1 MMQQVAAKSSDI
13 AALPIEVD
21 VNTSTPSGDTEGSVF
36 ADLLQQSK
44 QAVNTSPE
52 QKESNIS
59 EQEKASE
66 TIDEPSTSVKSSEKA
81 SVDPDTSVDPDAS
94 VDTEGETTSS
104 QSTDDARTSGSNR
117 DQTES
122 SNGSRTPVKPT
133 PLSGDSQPEEDI
145 PNLHDGDLISEV
157 TRIEEHS
164 RYFTTVP
171 DISPDYTRQSDDVE
185 IESGVSSVADDVL
198 SLIEYVEKIQSNLGS
213 EIQTHGANVT
223 ERLAS
228 ILGRDVASTP
238 NSSETPEVV
247 SNVDADENAEVLN
260 TLTKK
265 LSEILETEPA
275 DVTAISEALLRYK
288 QTPSPDLPR
297 VEEVGIDDPNRLAEA
312 VRASLDSA
320 DTEPTVSVDANGI
333 ASTDNASQNQTEVLT
348 EIVGLINRAISPDT
362 NENAG
367 EINVLDNESEASQ
380 LAIDVELVKQ
390 VLNQENPRYVSQPDV
405 PTVVASS
412 TSTTSNNA
420 VQSEETQLHNSV
432 ELALGLQSEP
442 VQDASIQR
450 IAEAVVTSVPSPTPQ
465 LQEQVKG
472 ALNNAVA
479 EITKQIEQGHE
490 PAINLEDVIAQTL
503 TENGVTVTPQLTA
516 HIEQHINQTSGFL
529 NIAQHIADARYALD
543 AGSSTDVSVG
553 ETTRLQVE
561 TQHSQQQTQQIDKAV
576 NFHTPEGK
584 QQINEKIRWMVNAR
598 QSMAEI
604 RLDPPELGSMQV
616 RVNVSGDAA
625 SVSFVVQ
632 SQVARDAIADAMPK
646 LREMLSEQGID
657 LGEAFVQQQ
666 DRQNQHD
673 AQEQGFAS
681 GQHEG
686 FDFDDEESTVIEQ
699 RVTRDMKGGVDAYA

>member
-297 VEEVGIDDPNRLAEA
+297 VEEVGIDEPNRLAEA
-312 VRASLDSA
+312 VRASLVSA

>member
-21 VNTSTPSGDTEGSVF
+21 VNTSTPSGDTDGALF
-36 ADLLQQSK
+36 ADLLHQSNQQSK
-44 QAVNTSPE
+44 SHSTTDEANIPE
-52 QKESNIS
+52 EQPEADSISKPVEHPTIKDTEQNAAPVQDDKTRVSDDPVLSERES
-59 EQEKASE
+59 
-66 TIDEPSTSVKSSEKA
+66 PSTAQRAPIKPESAATSIDVTPVQSIEPDIKPVEAETKGSTDESDRPTLIADAIVNPVVQNKPDSSEEIA
-81 SVDPDTSVDPDAS
+81 PD
-94 VDTEGETTSS
+94 
-104 QSTDDARTSGSNR
+104 
-117 DQTES
+117 
-122 SNGSRTPVKPT
+122 
-133 PLSGDSQPEEDI
+133 DI
-145 PNLHDGDLISEV
+145 
-157 TRIEEHS
+157 
-164 RYFTTVP
+164 
-171 DISPDYTRQSDDVE
+171 
-185 IESGVSSVADDVL
+185 L
-198 SLIEYVEKIQSNLGS
+198 SLVEFVRHFPQAPDKGNLQNHTQGDNS
-213 EIQTHGANVT
+213 TSYPSVT
-223 ERLAS
+223 ERIKSYLQQHPESTAS
-228 ILGRDVASTP
+228 AQQPELLTRISDEALEAFPVELGAILGQEPSELVAISDAIINAKITPEGDNSVDFDRVITTGEDIEDNELLALTANDLFVEETNPVSTIP
-238 NSSETPEVV
+238 GPDIAETATEKDDAWLKLAELVNQAVDSVSSETQ
-247 SNVDADENAEVLN
+247 
-260 TLTKK
+260 
-265 LSEILETEPA
+265 SEIGENEDAIKIEDDAAILKQI
-275 DVTAISEALLRYK
+275 VTVDSPKNTVGIEVENKTQPVQVSEAELNSRQKVDEVNVETLL
-288 QTPSPDLPR
+288 
-297 VEEVGIDDPNRLAEA
+297 
-312 VRASLDSA
+312 
-320 DTEPTVSVDANGI
+320 
-333 ASTDNASQNQTEVLT
+333 
-348 EIVGLINRAISPDT
+348 
-362 NENAG
+362 AG
-367 EINVLDNESEASQ
+367 
-380 LAIDVELVKQ
+380 
-390 VLNQENPRYVSQPDV
+390 
-405 PTVVASS
+405 
-412 TSTTSNNA
+412 
-420 VQSEETQLHNSV
+420 
-432 ELALGLQSEP
+432 QSEP
-442 VQDASIQR
+442 VQTASIQR
-450 IAEAVVTSVPSPTPQ
+450 IAEAVVTSVPSPAPQ

-472 ALNNAVA
+472 ALNSAVA

-490 PAINLEDVIAQTL
+490 PGINLEDVIAQTL

-516 HIEQHINQTSGFL
+516 HIEQHVAQTSSFL

-699 RVTRDMKGGVDAYA
+699 HVTRDMKGGVDAYA